1 MDMIFQKTR
10 ELGQAIAES
19 EVYLRMKELEDKALQ
34 NAEAAEAMNGYLE
47 KRTQIQEML
56 SRENPD
62 PIAMQTLSDEM
73 DALQERLNMI
83 DDIVALNQA
92 RNEFSNLINQVN
104 QVLQFIVTGN
114 MDDGNGGCTGSC
126 ATCGG
131 GCQLN

>member
-19 EVYLRMKELEDKALQ
+19 EVYRRMKELEDKALQ
-34 NAEAAEAMNGYLE
+34 NAEAAAAMNGYLE

-56 SRENPD
+56 SKENPD

-92 RNEFSNLINQVN
+92 RNEFTNLINQVN

-114 MDDGNGGCTGSC
+114 MDDGSGGCTGSC
-126 ATCGG
+126 STCGG